1 MKGLNICK
9 NLMLT
14 ALITTL
20 YAIWCKD
27 SLHELSGL
35 HMWLIL
41 IAVAALVLHLFV
53 WIDRE
58 VYRIQKERKGK
69 TKNKRRSQKVI
80 IKHVE
85 GDKNVISDA
94 EGKC

>member
-20 YAIWCKD
+20 YAIWSKEG
-27 SLHELSGL
+27 LHEVSTL
-35 HMWLIL
+35 HMWAIL

-94 EGKC
+94 EEKC